1 MKKSI
6 LLIIISTTFVF
17 GQFEGIGSSEYNF
30 SYKNGKK
37 IGSIIKSLKYQEELS
52 SYKNSSIYERRRER
66 NYKNHSFNENAPVYQ
81 FENGLRQG
89 KVLRRKDYAVK
100 KDNFDNIDSSLW
112 YDYHFNVYSKY
123 PNGQIKE
130 EGSFEKRYGGERK
143 LRLDEPLLSTAVVGL
158 NVLILPLDLLVPE
171 DGKDLEQKDYLFKD
185 GLWTG
190 YYEDGSL
197 KYRLIYKSGIPDG
210 QLDVYY
216 KNGQKKYS
224 GVFKGDVKKGKH
236 AEWYASGWIKE
247 YSVDGVVKRRHKESE
262 KAFFWNSKNDKNYQA
277 AYGSALTLYSEINN
291 DSKKP
296 LELESNSDP
305 VPSEGIYETFVF
317 TGKYSVFTEEERYYV
332 DRAEVAYKEYLLLQ
346 TLGEYPT
353 AETSANF
360 RRDSTYCCK
369 TVRIENKYEIKYT
382 FNCEDGI
389 CDSFEE
395 LKNIK

>member
-1 MKKSI
+1 MLKKLFYF
-6 LLIIISTTFVF
+6 LLVSCFINPLFA
-17 GQFEGIGSSEYNF
+17 QFEDVGSSEYNF

-37 IGSIIKSLKYQEELS
+37 VGRIIKSLKYQEELS
-52 SYKNSSIYERRRER
+52 SYKWLENFSHKENS
-66 NYKNHSFNENAPVYQ
+66 PVYQ

-89 KVLRRKDYAVK
+89 KVLKRKDYEVK
-100 KDNFDNIDSSLW
+100 NDHFDHIDYSLW

-130 EGSFEKRYGGERK
+130 EGSFEKRYGGDRK
-143 LRLDEPLLSTAVVGL
+143 LRLDEPVMSTVRVAFGAAL
-158 NVLILPLDLLVPE
+158 LPLDLVLG
-171 DGKDLEQKDYLFKD
+171 DSKKLEQEDYLFKD

-197 KYRLIYKSGIPDG
+197 KYRVIYKRGFPDG
-210 QLDVYY
+210 QLDVYH
-216 KNGQKKYS
+216 KNGQKKYG

-305 VPSEGIYETFVF
+305 VPSEGIYEKFVF
-317 TGKYSVFTEEERYYV
+317 TGKYSVFTEEKRYYV
-332 DRAEVAYKEYLLLQ
+332 DRAEVAYKEYLLMQ

-360 RRDSTYCCK
+360 RRDSTYCCE

-395 LKNIK
+395 LKNIR